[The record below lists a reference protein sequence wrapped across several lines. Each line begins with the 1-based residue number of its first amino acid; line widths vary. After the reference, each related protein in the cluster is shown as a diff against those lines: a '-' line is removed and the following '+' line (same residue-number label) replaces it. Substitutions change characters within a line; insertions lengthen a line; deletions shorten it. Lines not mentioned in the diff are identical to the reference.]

1 MYWLQSEMLC
11 ILITVFHPI
20 EYRKKLTQLEKKKKQ
35 NGGKPRMLGVWES
48 QAIVFE
54 YYD

>member
-1 MYWLQSEMLC
+1 MLC